1 VVRGEICANETGHTL
16 GIEIKLS
23 HHLCKVAPY
32 ATTDWVFSASY
43 IYRHARQARNTYN
56 ILHKV
61 PINATK
67 NKGQRNLTLVR
78 GLSVSLKPRV
88 FTGAVFNAS
97 VKRPIHVHLTQA
109 TEFQRDNRVTFLL
122 ILWG

>member
-1 VVRGEICANETGHTL
+1 MGLLLSGEGEICANETGPGL
-16 GIEIKLS
+16 SIEIKLS

-32 ATTDWVFSASY
+32 ATTDWVFSASN
-43 IYRHARQARNTYN
+43 IHRHARQARNTYN

-78 GLSVSLKPRV
+78 GLIVSLGRERREPGFCFYGDWHRNLS
-88 FTGAVFNAS
+88 FPLRISFA
-97 VKRPIHVHLTQA
+97 Q
-109 TEFQRDNRVTFLL
+109 
-122 ILWG
+122 